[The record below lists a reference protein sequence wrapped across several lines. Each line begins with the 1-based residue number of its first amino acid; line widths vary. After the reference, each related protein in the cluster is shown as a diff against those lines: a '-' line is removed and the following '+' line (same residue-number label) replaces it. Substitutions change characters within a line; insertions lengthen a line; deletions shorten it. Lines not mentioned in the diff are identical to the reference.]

1 MLLSNK
7 EKMAF
12 ARCVFGGFRIGLPES
27 VTVAISSKCVNKC
40 IFCPTNGICINGEDF
55 KINNDP
61 LVGKFRTEWLR
72 SNIDQIEKM
81 KAEQPFMELGAYKI
95 IISELARA
103 GVKSVWLIGF
113 GEPLLHPQAK
123 EMIRYAVKKIS
134 NVGVTTNG
142 DLLDEKWTGFFRKYS
157 VHLGISIDSFD
168 NESRKFIHGT
178 PESDFNRILGLVS
191 DGTKKNP
198 PLRATASFVLNK
210 KNLTGIEEF
219 LKRSKS
225 SGFTGIGFYRL
236 TTVPQTAKLQLSVKE
251 YREAEKIVQNFSKSN
266 PQIKVDFP
274 FPADS
279 LKKDFSL
286 PCFEPMRF
294 LIINSDG
301 STFGCNRSYRNL
313 GNVIE
318 SSVEDVW
325 NGRKFRKFRK
335 DAFYNISKKKSS
347 LSESAC
353 YDCGATNAVNR
364 EIFDWGKNIF
374 GWSRARFIIKKCQKV
389 LHNLVKKKTD

>member
-1 MLLSNK
+1 MLLSNQ

-40 IFCPTNGICINGEDF
+40 IFCPTNGICISEEDF

-72 SNIDQIEKM
+72 SNINQIEKM
-81 KAEQPFMELGAYKI
+81 KAEQPFMELGAYKR

-113 GEPLLHPQAK
+113 GEPLLHPKAK
-123 EMIRYAVKKIS
+123 EMIRYAVKKIQ

-142 DLLDEKWTGFFRKYS
+142 DLLDEKWIDFFRKNS
-157 VHLGISIDSFD
+157 VHLGISVDSFD
-168 NESRKFIHGT
+168 QESRKLIHGEPT
-178 PESDFNRILGLVS
+178 SDFNRILELVS

-210 KNLTGIEEF
+210 KNFPGIEEF

-225 SGFTGIGFYRL
+225 AGFTGIGLYRL
-236 TTVPQTAKLQLSVKE
+236 TTIPQTAKLQLSVRE
-251 YREAEKIVQNFSKSN
+251 YQEAEKIVQNFANSN
-266 PQIKVDFP
+266 PRIKVDFP

-279 LKKDFSL
+279 LKKDFSI

-301 STFGCNRSYRNL
+301 STFGCNRGYRNL
-313 GNVIE
+313 GNVID
-318 SSVEDVW
+318 SSVEKVW
-325 NGRKFRKFRK
+325 NSWEFRKFRK
-335 DAFYNISKKKSS
+335 DAFYKIPKKQSS

-353 YDCGATNAVNR
+353 YDCGATNATNR
-364 EIFDWGKNIF
+364 EIFEWGINKF
-374 GWSRARFIIKKCQKV
+374 GWSRARFTIKKCQKV